1 MTSNVVPNFSNAGN
15 TVIPKKTTDMSAGV
29 SFFSPSVDSTVDAD
43 IRKDKNKDSS
53 GESNNYSWLFGLA
66 PFLAHHADG
75 GVFNQEHV
83 ATLNEGNKAEAV
95 IPLEGNKQRGQS
107 LVRYS
112 AEKLGMLKGTGV
124 EPNLSS
130 KTQENL
136 KSNAMNINVARDQA
150 HIEELEK
157 QTDVMVNQN
166 QILVTMLNHMVQNG
180 GNSSAQPVIMP
191 VAQSNDELANQL
203 AKMKSLGYNF

>member
-1 MTSNVVPNFSNAGN
+1 
-15 TVIPKKTTDMSAGV
+15 MSGV
-29 SFFSPSVDSTVDAD
+29 TSFFSPSVDSTVDAD

-95 IPLEGNKQRGQS
+95 IPLEGNKHRGQS

-112 AEKLGMLKGTGV
+112 AEKLGMLNGTQV
-124 EPNLSS
+124 EPNLSA
-130 KTQENL
+130 KTQELL
-136 KSNAMNINVARDQA
+136 KNGSLSVNMAQDKA
-150 HIEELEK
+150 HISELQR

-180 GNSSAQPVIMP
+180 GGGNTAQPVIMP
-191 VAQSNDELANQL
+191 TTQSNDELANQI
-203 AKMKSLGYNF
+203 AKMSSLGYQV